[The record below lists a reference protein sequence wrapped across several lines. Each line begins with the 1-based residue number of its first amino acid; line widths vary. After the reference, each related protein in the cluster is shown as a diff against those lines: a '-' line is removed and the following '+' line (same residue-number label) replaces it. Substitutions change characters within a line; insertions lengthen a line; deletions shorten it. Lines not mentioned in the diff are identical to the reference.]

1 MSSDTK
7 QDAVIKVKQAERHYT
22 TRAGTVKALDGV
34 DLEIKPGEF
43 LAIAGPSGSGKSTLL
58 NLIGALDTPT
68 GGEVVVDGQN
78 LAGMSDADLAKLR
91 RDRIGFVF
99 QAYNLIPVLSA
110 LENVEYVMQL
120 QGQSVSK
127 RREAATKILR
137 EVGLGD
143 MLDRRPV
150 ELSGGQQQRVAVAR
164 AIAAQPAI
172 VLADEPTANLDSTTG
187 VQLLEMMQ
195 RLNQEHG
202 TTFVF
207 STHDPEVMERASRLV
222 RLRDGKIESE
232 EERS

>member
-1 MSSDTK
+1 MSSDTSK
-7 QDAVIKVKQAERHYT
+7 DPVIQVNQAKRHYT

-34 DLEIKPGEF
+34 DLQVLPGEF

-68 GGEVVVDGQN
+68 DGEVIVDGQN
-78 LAGMSDADLAKLR
+78 LSGMKEGDLAKLR

-120 QGQSVSK
+120 QGEPVAK

-137 EVGLGD
+137 DVGLGD
-143 MLDRRPV
+143 MLDRRP
-150 ELSGGQQQRVAVAR
+150 QQRVAVAR
-164 AIAAQPAI
+164 AIAANPAI

-195 RLNQEHG
+195 HLNKEHG

-232 EERS
+232 EKRS

>member
-68 GGEVVVDGQN
+68 GGEVIVDGQS
-78 LAGMSDADLAKLR
+78 LSGMSDADLAKLR

>member
-68 GGEVVVDGQN
+68 GGEVIVDGQS
-78 LAGMSDADLAKLR
+78 LSGMSDADLAKLR

-195 RLNQEHG
+195 RLNKEHG

>member
-143 MLDRRPV
+143 MLDRS
-150 ELSGGQQQRVAVAR
+150 SGRAR
-164 AIAAQPAI
+164 A
-172 VLADEPTANLDSTTG
+172 
-187 VQLLEMMQ
+187 
-195 RLNQEHG
+195 R
-202 TTFVF
+202 
-207 STHDPEVMERASRLV
+207 MES
-222 RLRDGKIESE
+222 
-232 EERS
+232 